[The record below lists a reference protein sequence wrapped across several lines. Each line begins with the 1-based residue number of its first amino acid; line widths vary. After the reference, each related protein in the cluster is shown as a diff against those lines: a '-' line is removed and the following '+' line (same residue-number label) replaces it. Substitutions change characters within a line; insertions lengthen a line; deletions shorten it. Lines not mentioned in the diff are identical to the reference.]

1 MRVKYY
7 LYFYQMYQSYGEVF
21 TDTEVF
27 TSLRVARTRF
37 KTYMKDYI
45 GDSDDIEL
53 RLAKNINYKYHTI
66 LLFSNEEDS
75 ELLEDNYTD
84 IKYNHLGI
92 KIKEINDKHNK
103 SK

>member
-7 LYFYQMYQSYGEVF
+7 LYFYQIHQPMGEVF

-27 TSLRVARTRF
+27 TSLRVARVKF
-37 KTYMKDYI
+37 KTYMRDSI
-45 GDSDDIEL
+45 GDYDDIEL
-53 RLAKNINYKYHTI
+53 KLVKNVKHKCSII
-66 LLFSNEEDS
+66 LIFSNEEDS

-92 KIKEINDKHNK
+92 KIKGNK
-103 SK
+103 